1 MKALLCREFGPEA
14 NMNVEEIDAP
24 AIDLFRASS
33 AETWRYESSRM
44 WCRACD

>member
-24 AIDLFRASS
+24 ELKPGHVLVDVNSLRHHVEAS
-33 AETWRYESSRM
+33 AL
-44 WCRACD
+44 